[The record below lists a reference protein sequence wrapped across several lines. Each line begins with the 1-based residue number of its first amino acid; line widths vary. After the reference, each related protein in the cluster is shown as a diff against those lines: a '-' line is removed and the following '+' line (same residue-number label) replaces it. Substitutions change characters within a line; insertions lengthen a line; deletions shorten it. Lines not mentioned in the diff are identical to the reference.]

1 VEVLEASA
9 RMVPEMS
16 DEFAAQVR
24 EGLTAE
30 SIMSELRKAVD
41 EEDSREFVGARN
53 KALGD
58 ALANVMDVDVPDTL
72 ITNQAREKYAVMMA
86 EMRDSGVSD
95 EEIKG
100 QINPENFLKY
110 KDIVKDDIVRD
121 FKVSMATDEIA
132 RMEGVSVADFQVEE
146 QMESIRKDAA
156 ERKEELDETMVRGKV
171 ETTLQRQGVMDW
183 LADNSDLEVEFID
196 ETFDENMMQQLA
208 DDSLKREEEM
218 AAKNAAGAVV
228 DAEIEQGKAQAAPS
242 PVEDAVI
249 ETEPVVK
256 EESVAVEKPEDEASK
271 AEKYANL
278 SLEERAY
285 QILVDTGSVKV
296 NKNPDDP
303 DYDSSQDSE
312 YL

>member
-1 VEVLEASA
+1 
-9 RMVPEMS
+9 
-16 DEFAAQVR
+16 
-24 EGLTAE
+24 
-30 SIMSELRKAVD
+30 
-41 EEDSREFVGARN
+41 
-53 KALGD
+53 
-58 ALANVMDVDVPDTL
+58 
-72 ITNQAREKYAVMMA
+72 
-86 EMRDSGVSD
+86 
-95 EEIKG
+95 
-100 QINPENFLKY
+100 
-110 KDIVKDDIVRD
+110 
-121 FKVSMATDEIA
+121 
-132 RMEGVSVADFQVEE
+132 MEGVSVADFQVEE

-183 LADNSDLEVEFID
+183 LAENSDLEVEFID

-228 DAEIEQGKAQAAPS
+228 DAEIEQGKASAP
-242 PVEDAVI
+242 VVDAVI
-249 ETEPVVK
+249 EAKPVVEAK
-256 EESVAVEKPEDEASK
+256 PVAVEEPEDEASK

-285 QILVDTGSVKV
+285 QILVDSGAVKV

-303 DYDSSQDSE
+303 DYDSSQDKE